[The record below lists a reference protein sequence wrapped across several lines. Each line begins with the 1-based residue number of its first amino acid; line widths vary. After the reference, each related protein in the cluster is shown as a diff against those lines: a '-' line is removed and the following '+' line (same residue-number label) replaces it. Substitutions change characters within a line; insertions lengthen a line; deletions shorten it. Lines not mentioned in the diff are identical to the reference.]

1 MGFDRW
7 RYVLPLRLRSLFRSN
22 SVDRELDDELQ
33 FHIERQIELNVARGM
48 NPAEARHAAIRAM
61 GGVVVPILRSSV
73 STRSPDRYRLP
84 RPGPVPARHVA
95 ALPSLLQSARRV

>member
-61 GGVVVPILRSSV
+61 GGVEQQKEACRDQRRVQKRACDHAG
-73 STRSPDRYRLP
+73 DRKGLCRHAAMD
-84 RPGPVPARHVA
+84 PARNIRMG
-95 ALPSLLQSARRV
+95 L